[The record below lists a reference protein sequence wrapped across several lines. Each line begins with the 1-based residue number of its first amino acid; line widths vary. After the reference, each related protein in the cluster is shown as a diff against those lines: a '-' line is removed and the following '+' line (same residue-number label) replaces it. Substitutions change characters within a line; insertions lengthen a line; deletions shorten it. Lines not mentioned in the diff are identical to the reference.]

1 MKGLLIYHSKW
12 GNNGQVA
19 EQIAR
24 GLRDSGQQVTL
35 LDVKS
40 KANVES
46 GGSFDFLIAG
56 SPTRI
61 GNMTSPMKGF
71 LKNRV
76 THDWKGK
83 PFAAFGTGLK
93 QRDEK
98 DKKSAERIFDVLE
111 DKGLRPLAPPFKATA
126 EKLKGP
132 LSPGDLDMAF
142 EFGKQVAGALSED
155 DNGQSKG
162 VAG

>member
-1 MKGLLIYHSKW
+1 MKGLLVYHSKW

-40 KANVES
+40 KANVEN

-61 GNMTSPMKGF
+61 GNMTSPMKRF

-76 THDWKGK
+76 KHDWKGK

-93 QRDEK
+93 QRDEN

-111 DKGLRPLAPPFKATA
+111 DEGLRPLAPPFKATA
-126 EKLKGP
+126 ENLKGP

-142 EFGKQVAGALSED
+142 EFGKQVAAALSED